1 MKKSEQEMQVQRPAP
16 RGREQMSAIRRYR
29 IGWVI
34 LGMMVSAAAVVW
46 AGGGV
51 AAVIL
56 LPLIV
61 GAFIFRSA
69 LVEDYRNR
77 QAQESQEN

>member
-1 MKKSEQEMQVQRPAP
+1 MSEMKRD
-16 RGREQMSAIRRYR
+16 RESRVSTFRRYR
-29 IGWVI
+29 LGWVL
-34 LGMMVSAAAVVW
+34 LGMIATAVAVVL
-46 AGGGV
+46 ANGSL

-69 LVEDYRNR
+69 LVENYRNS
-77 QAQESQEN
+77 QANATQEE